1 MGHVD
6 GHAPG
11 EVLFGD
17 RLSERAHTYERY
29 RG

>member
-6 GHAPG
+6 GRAPG
-11 EVLFGD
+11 EVLFGE
-17 RLSERAHTYERY
+17 RLAEQAYTYERY